1 MRVLL
6 AQAHFLLGG
15 TETYSV
21 TVAEQLERL
30 GHATVL
36 QAGVASEEGRELVAS
51 RGLRLISGDPVSAL
65 ERAGEVDCAIVQD
78 AASAYAL
85 TARGAGLRQVFV
97 VHGLTGY
104 EHPAE
109 ALRPPPAVVALNER
123 MAARVAALGSRPEA
137 VRLRQPIDLE
147 RFRPRAPSRPRA
159 RRVLLLGNHAGSD
172 RRRMLEDACRD
183 LGLELVQVG
192 VERMPRLAPEDA
204 IADADVV
211 VGYGRSVL
219 EAMAMGRA
227 AYVWERAGGD
237 GWVTPE
243 TYPALEADGFSGAA
257 TDVVIDGERLRE
269 DLAGYRP
276 ELGMLG
282 VDLVRVHHSA
292 AKHTEALVE
301 LLGGASAPAT
311 HDALETMGILVRG
324 GVRARSRIGELE
336 VERDRR
342 VAERDAARGEA
353 AAAAGAEAA
362 RRLLV
367 AEVAAE
373 RQRLAEL
380 VGSRSWRLTA
390 PLRRLGARL
399 RSSRLRRGGSRR

>member
-6 AQAHFLLGG
+6 AQGQFLLGG

-36 QAGVASEEGRELVAS
+36 HAGVASEDGRELATS
-51 RGLRLISGDPVSAL
+51 RGLRLVVGDPAVAL
-65 ERAGEVDCAIVQD
+65 ERAGAVDCAIVQD
-78 AASAYAL
+78 AAGAYAL
-85 TARGAGLRQVFV
+85 TARGAGLPQVFV
-97 VHGLTGY
+97 VHGLAGY

-109 ALRPPPAVVALNER
+109 ALRPPPPVVVLNER
-123 MAARVAALGSRPEA
+123 MAAHVAALGSRPKA

-172 RRRMLEDACRD
+172 RRRMLEGACQD

-192 VERMPRLAPEDA
+192 VERVSRLAPEDA
-204 IADADVV
+204 IADADIV

-243 TYPALEADGFSGAA
+243 TYAALEANGFNGAA
-257 TDVVIDGERLRE
+257 TDAVIDGERLRE

-276 ELGMLG
+276 ELGTLA
-282 VDLVRVHHSA
+282 VDLARMHHSA
-292 AKHTEALVE
+292 AKHAEALVE
-301 LLGGASAPAT
+301 LLGEAATPASREEPEAMA
-311 HDALETMGILVRG
+311 ILVRAG
-324 GVRARSRIGELE
+324 ARASSRSGWLE
-336 VERDRR
+336 VERDRL
-342 VAERDAARGEA
+342 VAELAVARETAAAARGEEIAARGEA
-353 AAAAGAEAA
+353 DAV
-362 RRLLV
+362 RR
-367 AEVAAE
+367 E
-373 RQRLAEL
+373 LAT
-380 VGSRSWRLTA
+380 VVDSRAWRLTA

-399 RSSRLRRGGSRR
+399 RSSRRRRGGSRR